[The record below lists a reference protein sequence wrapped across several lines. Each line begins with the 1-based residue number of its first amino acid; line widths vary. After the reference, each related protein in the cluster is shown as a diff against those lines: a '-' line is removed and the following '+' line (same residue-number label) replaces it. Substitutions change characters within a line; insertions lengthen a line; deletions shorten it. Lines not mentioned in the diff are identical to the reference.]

1 MEKERNEQLTGS
13 APPDTDPQSCLKIEL
28 SEQAEEG
35 EQEEKEKEK
44 EEDEEEKE
52 KEAGEQRTRRTRSC
66 PSVLPETS
74 SQLSKSDQQEQDS
87 DSPMEISITAGFS
100 LPEDGSPRKAKRPR
114 RQERKPEKSFGGETF
129 RQVFIINVL

>member
-35 EQEEKEKEK
+35 EQEEKDEK
-44 EEDEEEKE
+44 EEDEEE

-66 PSVLPETS
+66 PSALPETS
-74 SQLSKSDQQEQDS
+74 SPLSKSDQQEQDS